1 MRLWSALWVLPAL
14 LTGCGSAGTV
24 SLSVQMSDES
34 LAVTD
39 ASFGS
44 ELSGSFQL
52 RLELGSEAPGSTHVS
67 YGNFEVQT
75 EAGEVLT
82 DLRDATMT
90 PALPID
96 LNKGESKQVL
106 FSLSGISIDR
116 DKACP
121 GPLRIVGSVMDTL
134 KGGTD
139 PVRSGLI
146 TPDCGS
152 R

>member
-14 LTGCGSAGTV
+14 LLAGGCGSAGTV

-34 LAVTD
+34 LTVTD
-39 ASFGS
+39 APFGS

-52 RLELGSEAPGSTHVS
+52 RLELGSEASGSTRVS
-67 YGNFEVQT
+67 LGNFEVQT
-75 EAGEVLT
+75 ATGEVLT
-82 DLRDATMT
+82 DLRDATME

-106 FSLSGISIDR
+106 FTLKGITVDR
-116 DKACP
+116 EQACA
-121 GPLRIVGSVMDTL
+121 GSLRIVGSVMDTL

-139 PVRSGLI
+139 PVRSGSI
-146 TPDCGS
+146 TPSCS
-152 R
+152 